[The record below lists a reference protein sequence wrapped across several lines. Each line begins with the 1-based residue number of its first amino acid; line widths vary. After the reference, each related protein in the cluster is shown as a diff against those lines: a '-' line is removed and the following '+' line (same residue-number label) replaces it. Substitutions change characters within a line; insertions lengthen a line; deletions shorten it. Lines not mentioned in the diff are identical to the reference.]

1 VLKRISIFLS
11 IIFLVFFISSNA
23 ICEDINIR
31 LLYVNDFH
39 GFAEEQRSDF
49 TGSMVG
55 GASYLAGM
63 IDRLRQ
69 DRPSLL
75 LSAGDMIQGSNW
87 ANLFQGKSVIELMNC
102 MGFDAMAVGNHEFD
116 FGVDVLKERMK
127 EASFPFLGANIIG
140 LEGVKPFIIKELK
153 GVRIAIIG
161 LATEE
166 TPIYTHPDNV
176 RGLIFQSPLD
186 TAERYIKDLKDKVD
200 VIIILSHLGF
210 HNDMVLAQK
219 VGDIDVIVGG
229 HSHTKIEKP
238 ALIGKTIILQAW
250 EHGKVLGVLDL
261 TLRDGAI
268 KDFNGYLLDIRP
280 TGKTKNKDVAEIVK
294 KYQKKIRGLVRQ
306 RIGETESD
314 LDGVN
319 GVKRETNFGD
329 LITDIIRERTQSDV
343 AIINGGS
350 IKMDIGRGAITMG
363 QIYNALP
370 FNNYIVAIKMKG
382 KDIIEAL
389 RHGTSIKENNQ
400 GRFPQ
405 VSGIAFSF
413 SRDNTGE
420 ATIRE
425 ATLKGKP
432 IEAEREYIVATIDF
446 LMAGGDGYKVF
457 GGHINSHNVVYQEP
471 GKWVRDLVVDYL
483 KTKKKINPVVD
494 GRITEIR

>member
-1 VLKRISIFLS
+1 VLKRLYIFLS
-11 IIFLVFFISSNA
+11 IIFLVFFISSFA
-23 ICEDINIR
+23 LCEDTVIR

-49 TGSMVG
+49 TGGMVG
-55 GASYLAGM
+55 GAPYLAGM

-87 ANLFQGKSVIELMNC
+87 ANLFQGKSVIEIMNR
-102 MGFDAMAVGNHEFD
+102 MGFDAMALGNHEFD
-116 FGVDVLKERMK
+116 FGIDTLKERIK
-127 EASFPFLGANIIG
+127 EARFPYLGANIIG
-140 LEGVKPFIIKELK
+140 LEGIQPFIIKELK

-176 RGLIFQSPLD
+176 RGLIFQLPFD
-186 TAERYIKDLKDKVD
+186 TAERCIKELRDKVD
-200 VIIILSHLGF
+200 VIIVLSHLGF

-238 ALIGKTIILQAW
+238 VLIGKTVIVQAW

-268 KDFNGYLLDIRP
+268 KDHNGYLLDIRP
-280 TGKTKNKDVAEIVK
+280 TGKIKNKDVAEIVK
-294 KYQKKIRGLVRQ
+294 KYQKKLNGLVRQ
-306 RIGETESD
+306 RIGETESY

-319 GVKRETNFGD
+319 GVKRETNFGN
-329 LITDIIRERTQSDV
+329 LVTDIIRERVQSDM

-350 IKMDIGRGAITMG
+350 IKMDIGRGVITMG

-382 KDIIEAL
+382 RDIIEAL

-405 VSGIAFSF
+405 VSGIVFSF
-413 SRDNTGE
+413 SRDDTGE

-425 ATLKGKP
+425 VNIKGKP
-432 IEAEREYIVATIDF
+432 IELEREYNVATIDF

-457 GGHINSHNVVYQEP
+457 GGHINSNNVIYKEP
-471 GKWVRDLVVDYL
+471 GKWVRDLVIDYL
-483 KTKKKINPVVD
+483 KTKKKIIPVVD
-494 GRITEIR
+494 SRITETR